1 MFEWSLDLRG
11 LQGKTRE
18 QGECCCILCEIFIS
32 KLNIPF
38 QMCPTCKCPNIDVRA
53 HDIENFLFK

>member
-11 LQGKTRE
+11 LQRKTPE

-32 KLNIPF
+32 KL
-38 QMCPTCKCPNIDVRA
+38 KSSVSGVSEVRVSQYRCEGA
-53 HDIENFLFK
+53 